1 MRDPELIQVT
11 KVEVEKYYGIKKIHL
26 LKLRN
31 WGMKGKNSVQ
41 MKKNAHSNER
51 VNKRLEIGNY
61 ESISY
66 RG

>member
-11 KVEVEKYYGIKKIHL
+11 KVEVEKYYGTKKIHL

-31 WGMKGKNSVQ
+31 REMKGKNSVQ